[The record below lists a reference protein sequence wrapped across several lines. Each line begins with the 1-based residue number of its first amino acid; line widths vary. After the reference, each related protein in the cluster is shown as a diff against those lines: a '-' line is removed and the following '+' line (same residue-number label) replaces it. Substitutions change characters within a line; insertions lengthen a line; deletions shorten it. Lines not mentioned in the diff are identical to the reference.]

1 MSTTPEQPEDPIARL
16 REARLAGHLQR
27 AITEVSALLSAGSA
41 TPAAL
46 AEAVRAL
53 IVAGQPGTAVRLH
66 GMLAAAAPRG
76 AGHALEPEVL
86 ARLALQIEQPGLLAG
101 LPAVDAPAWLVTLQR
116 QGQDPLPPFAVR
128 DLKVTVANGPAVYA
142 VSGACPHCGHP
153 RAFDLRANLMVCI
166 EGLCP
171 ACFGRYEVTWE
182 ALRAFL
188 LARFPGLLADRARNA
203 DWDLVEHVRHRLLE
217 VDDVPGIARALGQEY
232 HFLLNEILACRL
244 MDEATAG
251 DGARP

>member
-1 MSTTPEQPEDPIARL
+1 MSTTPGQPQDPLARL

-27 AITEVSALLSAGSA
+27 AIGGISTLLSAGPA

-53 IVAGQPGTAVRLH
+53 VAAGQPGTAVRLH

-86 ARLALQIEQPGLLAG
+86 ARLALQMEQPGLLEG
-101 LPAVDAPAWLVTLQR
+101 LPVVDAPAWLVTLQR
-116 QGQDPLPPFAVR
+116 QGHDPLSPIDVR
-128 DLKVTVANGPAVYA
+128 DLQVAVANGPAVYT
-142 VSGACPHCGHP
+142 VGGACPHCGHP
-153 RAFDLRANLMVCI
+153 RVFDLHANLMVRI

-182 ALRAFL
+182 TLRAFL
-188 LARFPGLLADRARNA
+188 LGRFPGLLAHRARNA
-203 DWDLVEHVRHRLLE
+203 DWELVEHVRHRLLQA
-217 VDDVPGIARALGQEY
+217 DDVPDIVRALGQEY
-232 HFLLNEILACRL
+232 HFLLNEILARRL
-244 MDEATAG
+244 MDEAAAG